1 MESAK
6 KLNPKQL
13 KFSNEYL
20 KGVSATQAAITA
32 GYSKKTAK
40 NIATRLLTFVH
51 IQAYIE
57 ARKEK
62 AVEKSEITIERIQ
75 QEYARIAFFDIRRI
89 YNPDGTLIPIKDLD
103 DDTAAAISSIESIQE
118 LYRGKTTG
126 TTKKVKGFDKI
137 RALDGLGKIFG
148 AFKADNEQSA
158 PVVNVLDV
166 SHLTVEQLKELKY
179 GKSNG

>member
-13 KFSNEYL
+13 KFCNEYL
-20 KGVSATQAAITA
+20 KGVSATQAAINA
-32 GYSKKTAK
+32 GYSKKTARQTGAE
-40 NIATRLLTFVH
+40 ILTKPY
-51 IQAYIE
+51 IKAYIE
-57 ARKEK
+57 ERQAKH
-62 AVEKSEITIERIQ
+62 VEKSEITIERIQ
-75 QEYARIAFFDIRRI
+75 QEYARIAFFDVRRI

-103 DDTAAAISSIESIQE
+103 DDTAAAISSIESLQE
-118 LYRGKTTG
+118 LYRGKTTA

-148 AFKADNEQSA
+148 VFKADNEQSA

-166 SHLTVEQLKELKY
+166 SHLSVEQLKELKY
-179 GKSNG
+179 GKSNS

>member
-13 KFSNEYL
+13 KFCNEYL
-20 KGVSATQAAITA
+20 KGVSATQAAINA
-32 GYSKKTAK
+32 GYSKKTARQTGAE
-40 NIATRLLTFVH
+40 ILTKPY
-51 IQAYIE
+51 IKEYIE

-62 AVEKSEITIERIQ
+62 AVEKSEITIDRIQ

-89 YNPDGTLIPIKDLD
+89 YNADGTLIPIKDLD

-137 RALDGLGKIFG
+137 RALDGLGKILG
-148 AFKADNEQSA
+148 AFEADNKQQA
-158 PVVNVLDV
+158 TTVVAAN
-166 SHLTVEQLKELKY
+166 LTPELIKTIA
-179 GKSNG
+179 KSLEEEF